1 MVYRF
6 NADTK
11 VNMLRIRIPGDSDY
25 APTDRA
31 PKAWT
36 FRGSNDGETWTTLDT
51 RSGVTWAS
59 GDETKTFPFENHKS
73 YEYYK
78 FVCTEIGG
86 VNDFLQIYELQFLY
100 NPGVVLT
107 DLTTSSSGSVSASSP
122 ALSSYEASH
131 AFDGNLEGGGRWL
144 GKIDSTSKSRYL
156 VWRFNEKTVVNAY
169 QLFLPTTGG
178 ANYDARSPKDWTF
191 DGSDDGTTW
200 TTLDSQSGEPARA
213 AGAKAYYQT
222 SPLNTRAYQ
231 YYRFNCTAICGNN
244 EYIQLGE
251 IEFYYV
257 NLGGPMIGAT
267 TLSRTGVATYSLTAE
282 EDVNAADIS
291 YILSDGETV
300 STNGTQSVAESG
312 SVTWP
317 FSVPSANKTWQATIL
332 ATNESGTA
340 EKVAGTLYTGEL
352 TLGAV
357 TDANENGLVAGT
369 VAVSRDSN
377 DPFPLVVNYTI
388 SSSAAGAVEGTT
400 WEAPSAVTIPAGEKT
415 GYLLVTPHL
424 DSSVKEDVE
433 VTVTLAAGNYEMPAT
448 VAKTLKI
455 VNLTAPAGY
464 NTWIAA
470 ADGLASVGSN
480 WSAGHCPTDSE
491 NVLFDGD
498 FSTKNCEWDSAASA
512 TVASWTQRANY
523 TGTVTFDTEFPT
535 YANATFP
542 LFTITGNCDILGG
555 KWSCRGNYNH
565 FGVTADP
572 MDTSA
577 TAKRWCLNVS
587 VGGAM
592 MIDSGASVTV
602 TGRGYGYPS
611 SNSGAS
617 QAHGG
622 YAHGGTTTPYG
633 SITEPFDPGKGAIS
647 QGDQKKKISA
657 IGGGAVKLT
666 VAGNLTLNGSIVALG
681 TVDNNVVRSGG
692 TGGSIWIVANQISG
706 PGTIDASAC
715 PKDRLSSDQAVS
727 TGSGGRIA
735 LYTQSPLA
743 FQMAN
748 VSCNG
753 TSYAG
758 TSWNSNTKVGGPGT
772 IYVKDPTQ
780 THGTLYIKQ
789 SRDIST
795 IANKWTGTPVMG
807 DLSLDAVVLSGNA
820 QLRIPDGTSLTL
832 PSLSAVTTDNTSV
845 GIAGL
850 VCAGGTLDLGNGDQT
865 LKTNVAF
872 SSPTPFTFPANL
884 TLESGA
890 RLGALNGIFSP
901 SAGHFDTNFTV
912 AVTGNLVVPSNAV
925 AGATRCASILMSGTA
940 TRGAHGGSSRY
951 NSTTVSNAYDSI
963 LNPSMTGSS
972 TVYGFRAGGV
982 FNLTVG
988 GTLSLYGTIS
998 ADGSDARG
1006 STSTWD
1012 GAPAGSAGSLNL
1024 RLGAL
1029 SGSGAIT
1036 AQGGSGAYNYA
1047 GGTGGGRVAVRLTG
1061 NGSTFSD
1068 YWKTNITAYGVSYSS
1083 ARNGKASSAGT
1094 VYLQEAANAEAAGLV
1109 LIRNDLALQAGAVS
1123 NLCATLYPGKGI
1135 GCDAP
1140 EALKKTSLA
1149 IAGAA
1154 KVMLTDTLKAEGVSI
1169 ENDSK
1174 LDLNGKTFTV
1184 SSAKLG
1190 ETKLAP
1196 GTYAAS
1202 SAAVDG
1208 FVIDTADGAGGS
1220 LVVTGGGFKLIVR

>member
-1 MVYRF
+1 M
-6 NADTK
+6 
-11 VNMLRIRIPGDSDY
+11 
-25 APTDRA
+25 
-31 PKAWT
+31 
-36 FRGSNDGETWTTLDT
+36 
-51 RSGVTWAS
+51 
-59 GDETKTFPFENHKS
+59 
-73 YEYYK
+73 
-78 FVCTEIGG
+78 
-86 VNDFLQIYELQFLY
+86 
-100 NPGVVLT
+100 
-107 DLTTSSSGSVSASSP
+107 
-122 ALSSYEASH
+122 
-131 AFDGNLEGGGRWL
+131 
-144 GKIDSTSKSRYL
+144 
-156 VWRFNEKTVVNAY
+156 
-169 QLFLPTTGG
+169 
-178 ANYDARSPKDWTF
+178 
-191 DGSDDGTTW
+191 
-200 TTLDSQSGEPARA
+200 
-213 AGAKAYYQT
+213 
-222 SPLNTRAYQ
+222 
-231 YYRFNCTAICGNN
+231 
-244 EYIQLGE
+244 
-251 IEFYYV
+251 
-257 NLGGPMIGAT
+257 
-267 TLSRTGVATYSLTAE
+267 
-282 EDVNAADIS
+282 
-291 YILSDGETV
+291 
-300 STNGTQSVAESG
+300 
-312 SVTWP
+312 
-317 FSVPSANKTWQATIL
+317 
-332 ATNESGTA
+332 
-340 EKVAGTLYTGEL
+340 
-352 TLGAV
+352 
-357 TDANENGLVAGT
+357 
-369 VAVSRDSN
+369 
-377 DPFPLVVNYTI
+377 
-388 SSSAAGAVEGTT
+388 
-400 WEAPSAVTIPAGEKT
+400 
-415 GYLLVTPHL
+415 
-424 DSSVKEDVE
+424 
-433 VTVTLAAGNYEMPAT
+433 
-448 VAKTLKI
+448 
-455 VNLTAPAGY
+455 
-464 NTWIAA
+464 
-470 ADGLASVGSN
+470 
-480 WSAGHCPTDSE
+480 
-491 NVLFDGD
+491 
-498 FSTKNCEWDSAASA
+498 
-512 TVASWTQRANY
+512 
-523 TGTVTFDTEFPT
+523 
-535 YANATFP
+535 
-542 LFTITGNCDILGG
+542 
-555 KWSCRGNYNH
+555 
-565 FGVTADP
+565 
-572 MDTSA
+572 
-577 TAKRWCLNVS
+577 
-587 VGGAM
+587 
-592 MIDSGASVTV
+592 
-602 TGRGYGYPS
+602 
-611 SNSGAS
+611 
-617 QAHGG
+617 
-622 YAHGGTTTPYG
+622 
-633 SITEPFDPGKGAIS
+633 
-647 QGDQKKKISA
+647 
-657 IGGGAVKLT
+657 KLT

-748 VSCNG
+748 GSGNG

-758 TSWNSNTKVGGPGT
+758 TSWNNNTKVGGPGT

-988 GTLSLYGTIS
+988 GTLLLDGTIS

-1068 YWKTNITAYGVSYSS
+1068 YWKTNITAYGVSFS
-1083 ARNGKASSAGT
+1083 AKNNGKASSAGT
-1094 VYLQEAANAEAAGLV
+1094 VYMQEAANAEAAGLV

-1154 KVMLTDTLKAEGVSI
+1154 KVMLTDTLKTAGVSV

-1174 LDLNGKTFTV
+1174 IDLNGKTFTV

-1190 ETKLAP
+1190 TTKLAP
-1196 GTYAAS
+1196 GTYAVS
-1202 SAAVDG
+1202 NAAVEG
-1208 FVIDTADGAGGS
+1208 FVVDSGEGGK